1 MGLALTLTP
10 ALTPTR
16 TWQAEALEAYACEQE
31 VGRAHPNPS
40 PNPDPDPNPN
50 PNPNPNQVGR
60 ARQQA
65 AMLLAT
71 IDDEEAA
78 ERAAA
83 AGEVQLEASPSP
95 SP

>member
-10 ALTPTR
+10 ALTPTL

-40 PNPDPDPNPN
+40 PNPDPDPN

>member
-10 ALTPTR
+10 ALTPTL

-31 VGRAHPNPS
+31 
-40 PNPDPDPNPN
+40 
-50 PNPNPNQVGR
+50 VGR

-83 AGEVQLEASPSP
+83 AGEVQLEASP
-95 SP
+95 